1 MSPPMSDDAM
11 YAFSNITTILYL
23 ACCYT
28 DKALLKNDFN
38 ERDVSHTSSVVRE
51 AAHQMREC
59 FLNSSYLDN
68 SIMGIILCL
77 PIVGDNT
84 NTVSFEIAEYITPYV
99 YNQLHI
105 CSGCESFPVRNT
117 DLA

>member
-1 MSPPMSDDAM
+1 MSPLMSDDEA
-11 YAFSNITTILYL
+11 YAFSNIKVILYL

-38 ERDVSHTSSVVRE
+38 ERDAVEFSSVARE
-51 AAHQMREC
+51 ATHEMMTC
-59 FLNSSYLDN
+59 FFNSSYLDN
-68 SIMGIILCL
+68 SIMGIILGL
-77 PIVGDNT
+77 PMVGDNT

-117 DLA
+117 DLF